1 MVSEDPFFHS
11 LHADGAAFFTLA
23 FPDPGRPRVR
33 LLQDKGRV
41 ELTSAAGFF
50 WMRGHLFVD
59 DHPYYTRT
67 DSAGEFVLPGVPPG
81 NYEVVCW
88 LPNWR
93 VQRSERDPESGQV
106 ARIFFNPP
114 LEQIRSLTLPPAGSV
129 EVILRMK
136 DEG

>member
-1 MVSEDPFFHS
+1 MISEDVFHS
-11 LHADGAAFFTLA
+11 LHADGAVFFTLA

-33 LLQDKGRV
+33 YLREKGRI

-67 DSAGEFVLPGVPPG
+67 DTAGGFALSQVPPG
-81 NYEVVCW
+81 RYEVVCW

-106 ARIFFNPP
+106 ARVYFMPP
-114 LEQIRSLTLPPAGSV
+114 LEQVSPLTLSPGGSV
-129 EVILRMK
+129 EANFWLK
-136 DEG
+136 NEK